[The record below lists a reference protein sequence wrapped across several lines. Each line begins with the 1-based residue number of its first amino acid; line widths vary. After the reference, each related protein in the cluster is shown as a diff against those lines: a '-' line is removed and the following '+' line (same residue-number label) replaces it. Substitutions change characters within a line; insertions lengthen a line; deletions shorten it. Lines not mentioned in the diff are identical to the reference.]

1 MSFSQSDKTS
11 ILRLKSSIASYYN
24 LQMKKIGDRQLESL
38 FYDNCIITGGCIA
51 SLFHGEDVNDI
62 DVYAKTNPAMRII
75 KDYIIDFGK
84 NIKSGSLYKLDEDTP
99 PRPLITENAVTLT
112 NDVQFIY
119 LGTADVCRAN
129 FDFVHCMPWYDLNTQ
144 KLHISEAQFT
154 AIKSKTLVPNISGE
168 AIKDRRI
175 EKYSIKGWNTKN
187 IVYKFPD
194 VV

>member
-38 FYDNCIITGGCIA
+38 FYDNCIITGGCISA
-51 SLFHGEDVNDI
+51 LAHDEPVNDI
-62 DVYAKTNPAMRII
+62 DVYAKTKPAMAII

-84 NIKSGSLYKLDEDTP
+84 NIKSGSSYGLHHEQ
-99 PRPLITENAVTLT
+99 PLVTENAVTLT

-119 LGTADVCRAN
+119 LGTADVCRSK

-144 KLHISEAQFT
+144 KLHISEAQFNS
-154 AIKSKTLVPNISGE
+154 IKTKTLVYNLAGE
-168 AIKDRRI
+168 
-175 EKYSIKGWNTKN
+175 SIKEQRVKKYVDKGWKTG
-187 IVYKFPD
+187 VQ
-194 VV
+194 